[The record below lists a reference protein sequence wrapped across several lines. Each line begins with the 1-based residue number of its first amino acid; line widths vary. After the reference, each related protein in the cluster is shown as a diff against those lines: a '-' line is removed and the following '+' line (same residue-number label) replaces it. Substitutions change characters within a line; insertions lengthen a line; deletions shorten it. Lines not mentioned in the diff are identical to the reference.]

1 MSERSDAP
9 VAGPVDR
16 ELSPAYARVE
26 ELIAARRC
34 VILDGG
40 VATEIERVR
49 EGKLPAAAK
58 QLWGTWALYQAP
70 QDVLEVHRRY
80 LDAGFDVIS
89 TDTWSILSAPELEL
103 SAVSARAGATHWMS
117 AARLGIRLAQQAVA
131 ESDGPPAAVAFA
143 ISEEVTNPERQRTV
157 ELLTRV
163 FEDDRP
169 DLILMETLSLIRDLT
184 VPTVQTL
191 LDTGIPVW
199 LAFRRCLQGPCGVY
213 GQHWGGPEGDSFL
226 RSARRFEEMGVGALL
241 INCLPVD
248 HVPGMISALRDF
260 IDLPLGVYPN
270 LGHLGATGW
279 TSDGRIGPEEY
290 AALALQW
297 RDEGA
302 DIIGGCC
309 GVTPEHVAAVG
320 RAVVEDPSP
329 SSETPRRRVDS
340 STVVHL
346 EPPPAMQPWTDEQGR
361 LLSPLP
367 FPELALDPG
376 VFVPTQGSLLV
387 WQHLFRS
394 GAGEGKRCLDV
405 GCGSG
410 ILAIQLALNGA
421 AHVHAIDID
430 RRAVVNTMTNAFR
443 NGLAD
448 CISSAEVDLYVWE
461 SDERYDLIV
470 ASLYQ
475 MPVDPYEE
483 YSGHR
488 PLDFWGRNVFDHFLR
503 LLPHAM
509 TDDGVAYVM
518 QLSIMS
524 QQQTVELLQE
534 VGLDARVVDF
544 RVFSF
549 PAAFAR
555 NEQQIARVEQ
565 LSDAYHLRIGGEE
578 LLVAYLLE
586 VTRRPVPALATT

>member
-1 MSERSDAP
+1 MSLQAGAELGSAYERIEGLVTAK
-9 VAGPVDR
+9 
-16 ELSPAYARVE
+16 
-26 ELIAARRC
+26 RC

-49 EGKLPAAAK
+49 DGMLPAASK

-80 LDAGFDVIS
+80 LAAGCDVIS

-103 SAVSARAGATHWMS
+103 SAVSGRAGATHWMS
-117 AARLGIRLAQQAVA
+117 AARLGIRLARQAVA
-131 ESDGPPAAVAFA
+131 ESTRDERAAVAFT

-163 FEDDRP
+163 FDEDRP
-169 DLILMETLSLIRDLT
+169 DLVLMETLALIRDLT
-184 VPTVQTL
+184 LPTVQTL

-199 LAFRRCLQGPCGVY
+199 LSFRRCLHGPCGVY

-226 RSARRFEEMGVGALL
+226 RAARRFEEMGVGALL

-248 HVPGMISALRDF
+248 HVPGMIRALRDF
-260 IDLPLGVYPN
+260 TDLPLGIYPN
-270 LGHLGATGW
+270 LGHLGANGW
-279 TSDGRIGPEEY
+279 VSDERIGPEEY
-290 AALALQW
+290 AALAVGW
-297 RDEGA
+297 RAEGA
-302 DIIGGCC
+302 DIVGGCC
-309 GVTPEHVAAVG
+309 GVTPEHIAAAR
-320 RAVVEDPSP
+320 RAVVEDTSP
-329 SSETPRRRVDS
+329 RPPREHQRHEGASVLDI
-340 STVVHL
+340 
-346 EPPPAMQPWTDEQGR
+346 PPPALQSWTDAFGR
-361 LLSPLP
+361 ILYPLP

-387 WQHLFRS
+387 WHHLLRS
-394 GAGEGKRCLDV
+394 GAGAGKRCLDV

-421 AHVHAIDID
+421 EHVHAIDID
-430 RRAVVNTMTNAFR
+430 RRAVINTMTNAFR
-443 NGLAD
+443 NGLAEK
-448 CISSAEVDLYVWE
+448 ITTAEVDLYVWE
-461 SDERYDLIV
+461 SAERYDLIV

-488 PLDFWGRNVFDHFLR
+488 PLDFWGRNAFDHFLR
-503 LLPHAM
+503 LLPRALGNE
-509 TDDGVAYVM
+509 GVAYVM

-524 QQQTVELLQE
+524 QQQTVEILQE
-534 VGLDARVVDF
+534 EGLAARVVDF
-544 RVFSF
+544 RIFPF

-555 NEQQIARVEQ
+555 NAQQIERVEQ
-565 LSDAYHLRIGGEE
+565 LSDAYHLRIDAEE

-586 VTRRPVPALATT
+586 ITRPAVKPCGTMP